1 MVGGPT
7 FRPSP
12 GACFSKVP
20 GTFRARKSVLC
31 SPSVPIHDQS
41 FFNNFENDAIK
52 LSVNKKIDWF
62 VC

>member
-1 MVGGPT
+1 MGHLHDSVILLL
-7 FRPSP
+7 RPEF
-12 GACFSKVP
+12 FS
-20 GTFRARKSVLC
+20 FFRKSVRH
-31 SPSVPIHDQS
+31 VPIHDQS